1 MSALVPLAGRLTAD
15 ALTASAKGEALAGF
29 APLHAAL
36 EAGEGAALADLAE
49 TFDLAPGEVELVA
62 VLLACATSAPV
73 AREVAEAAGGLS
85 GCPVWLASALIGD
98 LGPEALSASHA
109 LRRFEIVEMSEGAR
123 AAARLTL
130 ADPVLDRLI
139 GAPVRDTLITA
150 RMSPVGAGRTGGALA
165 GLRVCLARRGPDG
178 MPPVVLAGA
187 IETGRVADG
196 LSGLGLDPWVLSA
209 SDIPDDPVARDR
221 LARVW
226 SREAALDR
234 RALIVQAGEGARAG
248 LQAFCDRI
256 AGQVVVTGPVHANGF
271 TRAVMVLPD
280 SAPRRADAMVWAA
293 ALGPERADR
302 VGSRALARV
311 AGHFALGDADIRTVV
326 ARAGDEIDAAQDDD
340 GAAARLWHHAAR
352 AHQVRPLPGTSLR
365 EPVFTWDDI
374 VLPRQIE
381 GEMRRITAHVRHATD
396 VFDDWGFGRSMGGR
410 GRGVAVLFSGLSGT
424 GKTMAAEV
432 LASALDL
439 RLMVIDLSQIISKYI
454 GETSKNIA
462 AAFAEAERSGAV
474 MVWDE
479 GDSVWG
485 ARGQVGSATDR
496 HVNAETGD
504 LLARIEAFQGF
515 TVVTTNMRES
525 IDPAFRRRF
534 RFALDFPLPSATERL
549 TLWQK
554 AFPPAAPTARIN
566 LHALADLPLSGGA
579 IRNVALKSAF
589 AAADQGGAITETMI
603 EAELAAELAKE
614 GKPAPVIR
622 WGDIVQ

>member
-1 MSALVPLAGRLTAD
+1 
-15 ALTASAKGEALAGF
+15 
-29 APLHAAL
+29 
-36 EAGEGAALADLAE
+36 
-49 TFDLAPGEVELVA
+49 
-62 VLLACATSAPV
+62 
-73 AREVAEAAGGLS
+73 
-85 GCPVWLASALIGD
+85 
-98 LGPEALSASHA
+98 
-109 LRRFEIVEMSEGAR
+109 
-123 AAARLTL
+123 
-130 ADPVLDRLI
+130 
-139 GAPVRDTLITA
+139 
-150 RMSPVGAGRTGGALA
+150 
-165 GLRVCLARRGPDG
+165 
-178 MPPVVLAGA
+178 
-187 IETGRVADG
+187 
-196 LSGLGLDPWVLSA
+196 
-209 SDIPDDPVARDR
+209 
-221 LARVW
+221 
-226 SREAALDR
+226 
-234 RALIVQAGEGARAG
+234 
-248 LQAFCDRI
+248 
-256 AGQVVVTGPVHANGF
+256 
-271 TRAVMVLPD
+271 
-280 SAPRRADAMVWAA
+280 
-293 ALGPERADR
+293 
-302 VGSRALARV
+302 
-311 AGHFALGDADIRTVV
+311 
-326 ARAGDEIDAAQDDD
+326 
-340 GAAARLWHHAAR
+340 
-352 AHQVRPLPGTSLR
+352 
-365 EPVFTWDDI
+365 
-374 VLPRQIE
+374 
-381 GEMRRITAHVRHATD
+381 
-396 VFDDWGFGRSMGGR
+396 
-410 GRGVAVLFSGLSGT
+410 
-424 GKTMAAEV
+424 MAAEV